1 MESVSFSFNK
11 QAPLLWT
18 SGRCGPQNKIT
29 TRSLGRRSYLPVTEG
44 DLVDTHVPPGWA
56 GSILTYSQTTSGS
69 TQPGERPVTACSEEN
84 VHVKSV
90 QSVYLPSI
98 IIAVCSS
105 TLKPLNIVPAVVNKL
120 VDQLVV
126 GKDKRLQAFKKL
138 ATSGIGHF
146 VYVVDQARDHKTL
159 ATFLF
164 TAFSQLTTTTH
175 NNIHCTC
182 ILCNLM

>member
-1 MESVSFSFNK
+1 VSVSVSTNK
-11 QAPLLWT
+11 LCFFGQVAGVDP
-18 SGRCGPQNKIT
+18 K
-29 TRSLGRRSYLPVTEG
+29 TRS
-44 DLVDTHVPPGWA
+44 PPGHWGVA
-56 GSILTYSQTTSGS
+56 PISQSLKETLWTYSQSTSGS

-105 TLKPLNIVPAVVNKL
+105 TLKPLNIVPAVINKL

-159 ATFLF
+159 AMFLF
-164 TAFSQLTTTTH
+164 TAFGQLTTTTH
-175 NNIHCTC
+175 NNTHCTC